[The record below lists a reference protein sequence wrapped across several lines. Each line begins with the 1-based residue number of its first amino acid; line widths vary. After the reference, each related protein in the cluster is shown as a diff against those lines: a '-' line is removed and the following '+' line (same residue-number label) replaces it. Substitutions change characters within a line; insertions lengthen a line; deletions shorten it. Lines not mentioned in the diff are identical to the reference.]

1 MSGSVGATARAVCR
15 PSVSSH
21 TDACIHVFVGGR
33 WDSFSTLEK
42 RCWGCA
48 GWRAQPARELESD
61 GATARAVCRPS
72 VSSHTDALHTCWRGQ
87 STRPIFDHRETVMG
101 AVPAGAHSLRESR
114 GAMAVRRRQ
123 CLLIA
128 CRCLTTTMWPTRNQQ
143 TPYQCAHRM
152 QISST
157 YRHESLKSHA
167 KTARCLSKA
176 S

>member
-1 MSGSVGATARAVCR
+1 MSGSVGATARAVWR
-15 PSVSSH
+15 SWGIGSH
-21 TDACIHVFVGGR
+21 M
-33 WDSFSTLEK
+33 L
-42 RCWGCA
+42 
-48 GWRAQPARELESD
+48 
-61 GATARAVCRPS
+61 ARAVDTADFRPS
-72 VSSHTDALHTCWRGQ
+72 RNGD
-87 STRPIFDHRETVMG
+87 G

-157 YRHESLKSHA
+157 YRHESRRSVFRRSAFASRARARSLATHSPPPTVHA
-167 KTARCLSKA
+167 RLMSCATNLDRRHRRSSDEEKLGEVAQHTAQSMIACA
-176 S
+176 V

>member
-1 MSGSVGATARAVCR
+1 M
-15 PSVSSH
+15 
-21 TDACIHVFVGGR
+21 
-33 WDSFSTLEK
+33 
-42 RCWGCA
+42 
-48 GWRAQPARELESD
+48 ESD

-72 VSSHTDALHTCWRGQ
+72 VSSHTDALHTCWRAQ

-157 YRHESLKSHA
+157 YRHESRRSVFRRSAFASRARARSHA
-167 KTARCLSKA
+167 THSPPTVRVRLMLCATNLDRRHRRSSDEEKLGEVANIRHNQ
-176 S
+176 